1 MTIDDI
7 TLLIENGNLD
17 LLKTAF
23 ETNKFT
29 YLISGLFNKLP
40 GNDTN
45 VGNYQLIDY
54 KQYEPLGHD
63 VMDLNLRPDK
73 TIKSDEGN
81 PRNGATVKVSRI
93 PVPEQKKIVLLASA
107 FLGVPTLR
115 STPAPGLETDMFN
128 TLVYIWDD
136 NKLDY
141 KFKEISKRVMSER
154 ESAEL
159 WFTEPAD
166 ADYWDNTPLQG
177 IKYKLR
183 MRILS
188 PVLGDTLYPVFDT
201 YGDMVA
207 FGRYYE
213 IVEQD
218 SVNIGST
225 QKTAHFDIYT
235 KDRFYFA
242 SRSQAGWIFN
252 YDPLVI
258 TDKDGGDVKVKGVKN
273 MLGKIPVIY
282 YSQPNTEWADVQEM
296 IERLEKKFSNHAD
309 TNDYFDSPIVKA
321 IGEVTGFSDKGE
333 QGKVLQMQVGADVQ
347 YLTWD
352 SLPASN
358 QLEFENLIK
367 SINSYSHTPNISF
380 DNVKGLGTFTGIA
393 LKMFFMD
400 AHLKASDKEEIF
412 GEAVQR
418 RINYLKSSI
427 ASLAGKLKPAIRLSI
442 KPEFDYFLPKNETE
456 DLTNIISAVNAGIL
470 SIQSAIKL
478 NPLVEDAES
487 EIKLIQK
494 EAADKAKL
502 LPPPVPPADPSKP
515 VK

>member
-1 MTIDDI
+1 MTIEDI
-7 TLLIENGNLD
+7 TTIIQSGNLD
-17 LLKTAF
+17 LLKTSF

-29 YLISGLFNKLP
+29 YLVSGLFNKIP
-40 GNDTN
+40 GNDSGG
-45 VGNYQLIDY
+45 GNYQLTDY
-54 KQYEPLGHD
+54 KQYEPMGHD
-63 VMDLNLRPDK
+63 VMDLVKRPDK
-73 TIKSDEGN
+73 IIKSDEGN
-81 PRNGATVKVSRI
+81 ERNGATVKVSRI

-107 FLGVPTLR
+107 FLGVPCLS
-115 STPAPGLETDMFN
+115 STPKPGIETDMLT
-128 TLVYIWDD
+128 TLSYIWED

-141 KFKEISKRVMSER
+141 KFKEISKRTMSER

-159 WFTEPAD
+159 WFTEPTEP
-166 ADYWDNTPLQG
+166 DYWDNTPLAG
-177 IKYKLR
+177 IKFKLR

-188 PVLGDTLYPVFDT
+188 PVLGDTLYPVFDS
-201 YGDMVA
+201 YSDMVA

-218 SVNIGST
+218 AVNIGST

-258 TDKDGGDVKVKGVKN
+258 TSDDGTETKVIGIKN
-273 MLGKIPVIY
+273 LLGKIPVIY
-282 YSQPNTEWADVQEM
+282 YNQPNTEWADVEQM

-321 IGEVTGFSDKGE
+321 KGQVTGFSDKGE
-333 QGKVLQMQVGADVQ
+333 SGKVLQMSTDADVS

-367 SINSYSHTPNISF
+367 SINSYTHTPNISF

-400 AHLKASDKEEIF
+400 AHLKASDKEEIY

-418 RINYLKSSI
+418 RINYLKSAI
-427 ASLAGKLKPAIRLSI
+427 AYFKDSFKAALRLSI
-442 KPEFDYFLPKNETE
+442 KPEFEYFLPKNETE
-456 DLTNIISAVNAGIL
+456 DLTNIIAAVNAGIL
-470 SIQSAIKL
+470 SVESAIKQ
-478 NPLVEDAES
+478 NPLVEDAVN
-487 EIKLIQK
+487 EIALIKK
-494 EAADKAKL
+494 EADAKV
-502 LPPPVPPADPSKP
+502 VPAADPNTGDPKLK
-515 VK
+515 VA